1 LLTQA
6 LSKFDCQGL
15 AVDLDQR
22 FVVRCDLPYVAK
34 YLALFYQGVEDQCA
48 AINEF
53 GGNSRV
59 EHLFARGHEMAFMGL
74 GRFNA
79 FQPLDHQWVRR
90 KKGVR
95 YFDG

>member
-1 LLTQA
+1 MFIQA
-6 LSKFDCQGL
+6 LHKFDREVL
-15 AVDLDQR
+15 TVDLYQR
-22 FVVRCDLPYVAK
+22 FVIRYDLPPVAE

-90 KKGVR
+90 KEGLR